1 MSIKNHAS
9 SSQIVNKKK
18 KKLVSIGNSNDKK
31 LYVNKSGAM
40 MLIKKVEKSKMN
52 DFINTTLSNNKLNNN
67 INNSKKNNQN
77 ICSSFRHNNAIGIM
91 GSKLQNTISFGNNN
105 LSKVNMNRV
114 CNIKKSGNKNE
125 NDNIFCNNN
134 NIITSTNLNLL

>member
-77 ICSSFRHNNAIGIM
+77 VCSSFRHNNAIGIM
-91 GSKLQNTISFGNNN
+91 GSRLQNN

-114 CNIKKSGNKNE
+114 CNIKKSGDKNE
-125 NDNIFCNNN
+125 NDNIFYNNN